1 MQGSCAA
8 GYGRAQSAFLELAR
22 FRRDLDARDVFGGDT
37 DVLICNAGTHIGNFL
52 SPATYCHE
60 DVPLGIDSE
69 QRRLDLAQEERD
81 SLCTLF
87 SCIDG

>member
-1 MQGSCAA
+1 MTKR
-8 GYGRAQSAFLELAR
+8 YAR
-22 FRRDLDARDVFGGDT
+22 KLRRWLWAST
-37 DVLICNAGTHIGNFL
+37 IGTHIGNFL